1 MVIDLPAHA
10 RRGRS
15 RIWLPPCEEVLVG
28 EVTSL
33 VPLAPYV
40 QVTEIPR
47 ARTIAFSWHGGSL
60 FTMRSRNLTQRQ
72 HQPFVALA
80 EPDPAPEESAVSLTR
95 EEHARMTR
103 AAQVLQDELAATVRH
118 IDPSEYSEERL
129 QELLAQ
135 AQAKSAS

>member
-1 MVIDLPAHA
+1 MD
-10 RRGRS
+10 
-15 RIWLPPCEEVLVG
+15 

-47 ARTIAFSWHGGSL
+47 ARTIAFYWRGGSL
-60 FTMRSRNLTQRQ
+60 FTMPSRNLTQRQ
-72 HQPFVALA
+72 HQPLLALA
-80 EPDPAPEESAVSLTR
+80 EPDPTPEESAVSLTR
-95 EEHARMTR
+95 EEHARLTR
-103 AAQVLQDELAATVRH
+103 ASQVLHDELAATIRH

-135 AQAKSAS
+135 AQDNSVDDS